1 VALLVMSDEQEKR
14 TAKAL
19 AGLADGTMKVTPT
32 SENVWRVANG
42 DKEPYIVVRVRSG
55 WACDC
60 PDWTG
65 RCKQRGLR
73 CKHCEAVRLTS
84 PHVVIAANS
93 TDATCCVST
102 PPQKEN
108 PHMDEQLNTNGWTKL
123 YHPCGAQVTLPVPVS
138 DPAAGLTAVSA
149 YLSAGWLVNAPG
161 LEDGERVDDIGFV
174 VKRVKANDD
183 GSETPVIDLYPPR
196 ANFRILGVYLNTPD
210 DVKTFESACGVKLAS
225 LPLYEGDNAIER
237 GKGPKTDKYVVS
249 LPHPVKAVFKANPKW
264 EGDEDKK
271 HPKRLFVRW
280 GNSTPANGQPATEQ
294 KVVNG
299 NGEQKAAAPANGH
312 GQPVS
317 EKAANGNGNGDL
329 QAKLT
334 AAHEFVM
341 PEGKTTK
348 GKKLGSLDDAT
359 LKLIAGEQYQPTTPE
374 GKQAKVYAAQLLQLA
389 PIPF

>member
-1 VALLVMSDEQEKR
+1 MSDEQEKR

-32 SENVWRVANG
+32 GENVWRVANG

-210 DVKTFESACGVKLAS
+210 DVKAFESTCGVKLAS

-249 LPHPVKAVFKANPKW
+249 LPRPVKAVFKANPKW

-280 GNSTPANGQPATEQ
+280 GNSAPAGNGQPAAEQ
-294 KVVNG
+294 
-299 NGEQKAAAPANGH
+299 
-312 GQPVS
+312 
-317 EKAANGNGNGDL
+317 KAANGNGNGANDASGHVL
-329 QAKLT
+329 TTKKAAAPDAAQDEAKIADAQLK
-334 AAHEFVM
+334 AALAVVI
-341 PEGKTTK
+341 PEGKVK
-348 GKKLGSLDDAT
+348 GKRLGEVDQAVV
-359 LKLIAGEQYQPTTPE
+359 KAIAGDQYQPTTNE
-374 GKQAKVYAAQLLQLA
+374 GIACKQAAKLILSMLPA
-389 PIPF
+389 PAF